1 MSKADRRLTR
11 FINALIANRR
21 PPRSPAGDDSA
32 AMQAA
37 TRLRAAHPGGS
48 TPSPAFVDNL
58 ARQLRDASE
67 REPGWTEAGIRRRKF
82 LVGGIA
88 TVAASVAV
96 GAGIEGVRE
105 ALTGEKSPPRKAGGE
120 PAYGG
125 GPIKPSVSAW
135 VAVATLDDV
144 TPGKIKQFS
153 AHGIQGV
160 VFTLKG
166 QIQGLSA
173 VCTHQGCTLVPDPS
187 ESQLVCPCHPMS
199 FNLNGDA
206 APGAYRLDPLP
217 TVQTRV
223 NSGHVEVLVPYWT
236 T

>member
-58 ARQLRDASE
+58 ARQLRDASDH
-67 REPGWTEAGIRRRKF
+67 EPGWTEAGIRRRKF

-88 TVAASVAV
+88 TVAASVAA
-96 GAGIEGVRE
+96 GAGVEAVRE
-105 ALTGEKSPPRKAGGE
+105 ALTE

-125 GPIKPSVSAW
+125 GPIKPYISAW
-135 VAVATLDDV
+135 VAVATLDEV
-144 TPGKIKQFS
+144 APGKIKQFS
-153 AHGIQGV
+153 AGGIQGV

-187 ESQLVCPCHPMS
+187 QSKLVCPCHPMS
-199 FNLNGDA
+199 FNLTGDA
-206 APGAYRLDPLP
+206 APGAYRLNPLP
-217 TVQTRV
+217 AVLTRV
-223 NSGHVEVLVPYWT
+223 NAGHVEVLVPDWT